1 MLLTTVFVGN
11 LSPDVS
17 ESDLRAAFEPYGR
30 ITSLRLVARRRLAYI
45 ELAPEAAHA
54 AVDALRGAQLKGRTV
69 DVALEESSGGRH
81 SRRSGRGRR

>member
-1 MLLTTVFVGN
+1 MTTVFVGN

-30 ITSLRLVARRRLAYI
+30 ITSLRLVSRRRLAYV
-45 ELAPEAAHA
+45 ELAPEAAYA

-69 DVALEESSGGRH
+69 DVVLEESSGGRP
-81 SRRSGRGRR
+81 SRRPGRGRR